1 MSIIFIILVLVSM
14 ILIMEKRLKEILENS
29 AKRRIDREATYIAE
43 HKIRHNKRSKMKL
56 GTLGKDNIV

>member
-1 MSIIFIILVLVSM
+1 MSIIFIILVLLLM
-14 ILIMEKRLKEILENS
+14 ILVMEKRLKEILENS
-29 AKRRIDREATYIAE
+29 AKRRIDKEATYIAE

>member
-1 MSIIFIILVLVSM
+1 M

-29 AKRRIDREATYIAE
+29 TKRRINKEATYIAE
-43 HKIRHNKRSKMKL
+43 HKIKHNKRSKMKL

>member
-29 AKRRIDREATYIAE
+29 TKRRINKEATYIAE
-43 HKIRHNKRSKMKL
+43 HKIKHNKRSKMKL

>member
-1 MSIIFIILVLVSM
+1 MSIIFIILVLLLM

-29 AKRRIDREATYIAE
+29 TKRRINKEATYIAE

>member
-1 MSIIFIILVLVSM
+1 M

-29 AKRRIDREATYIAE
+29 AKRRIDKETTYIAE

>member
-1 MSIIFIILVLVSM
+1 MSIIFIILVLLLM

-29 AKRRIDREATYIAE
+29 AKRRINKEATYIAE
-43 HKIRHNKRSKMKL
+43 HKVKHNKRSKMKL

>member
-29 AKRRIDREATYIAE
+29 AKRRIDKEATYIAE
-43 HKIRHNKRSKMKL
+43 HKIKHNKRSKMKL

>member
-1 MSIIFIILVLVSM
+1 MSIIFIILVLLLM

-29 AKRRIDREATYIAE
+29 AKRRIDKEATYIAE
-43 HKIRHNKRSKMKL
+43 HKTKQSTRSKMKL

>member
-1 MSIIFIILVLVSM
+1 MSIIFIILVLLLM

-29 AKRRIDREATYIAE
+29 AKRRIDKEATYIAE
-43 HKIRHNKRSKMKL
+43 HKIKHNKRSKMKL

>member
-29 AKRRIDREATYIAE
+29 AKRRIDKEAAYIAE